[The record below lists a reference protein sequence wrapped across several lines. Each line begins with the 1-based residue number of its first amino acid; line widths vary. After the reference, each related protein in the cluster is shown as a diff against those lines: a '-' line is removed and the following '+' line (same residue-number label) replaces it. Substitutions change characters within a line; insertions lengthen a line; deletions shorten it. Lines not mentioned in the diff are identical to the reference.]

1 MGATI
6 AQAAR
11 SAGLEKTTSVNSPA
25 EAAELL
31 DQLASAG
38 DLVLVKGSRSARMER
53 VLEEFAATANQRAEF
68 VMMYYLHQFGGRVPG
83 LNVFSYVTFRA
94 VAAAITAFAISL
106 IVGNFVIRKLI
117 SLKVGQPI
125 RTAAEVHRL
134 AELHGGKQGV
144 PTMGGVLIIGA
155 VCLSSVLWARPDNRF
170 VWLALFAMTVLGGLG
185 FADDYL
191 KVTKKKSEGI
201 SGRFK
206 LAAQL
211 AVAGVVTGV
220 FLTSPLLE
228 VQARS
233 LYLPF
238 FKAPVIADMGL
249 FTFVFF
255 AIVVAGSSNAVNLTD
270 GLDGLAIGCTITV
283 AFAYALLTYAG
294 GNFRIAEYLQVPFY
308 PFTGE
313 LTVVCSALV
322 GAGLGFLWF
331 NCHPAQVF
339 MGDTGSLAIGGLI
352 GVVAI
357 CCKQEL
363 LLDGGRRRLRDRSG
377 LRHSPGAQL
386 QTHRQTHLR
395 DVADPSSF
403 RTERLEG
410 KHRHRALLDSLRH
423 LRAARAG
430 HAQTQ
435 VKLCV
440 TPIEKWQFWG
450 PD

>member
-1 MGATI
+1 
-6 AQAAR
+6 
-11 SAGLEKTTSVNSPA
+11 
-25 EAAELL
+25 
-31 DQLASAG
+31 
-38 DLVLVKGSRSARMER
+38 
-53 VLEEFAATANQRAEF
+53 
-68 VMMYYLHQFGGRVPG
+68 MMYYLHLFSDQVPG

-106 IVGNFVIRKLI
+106 IFGNFVIRKLI

-134 AELHGGKQGV
+134 AELHGGKAGI

-155 VCLSSVLWARPDNRF
+155 VFIASVLWARSDNRF
-170 VWLALFAMTVLGGLG
+170 IWMALFSMTVLGGLG

-191 KVTKKKSEGI
+191 KVTKKKSDGI
-201 SGRFK
+201 SGRMK
-206 LAAQL
+206 LLIQL
-211 AVAGVVTGV
+211 IVAGVITAA

-238 FKAPVIADMGL
+238 FKAPVIVNMGL

-255 AIVVAGSSNAVNLTD
+255 AIVIAGASNAVNLTD

-331 NCHPAQVF
+331 NCYPARVF

-363 LLDGGRRRLRDRSG
+363 LLAVVGGVFVIEATSVILQVLSFKSTGKRIFLMSPLHHHFELSG
-377 LRHSPGAQL
+377 WKENTVIVRFWILSA
-386 QTHRQTHLR
+386 
-395 DVADPSSF
+395 VF
-403 RTERLEG
+403 
-410 KHRHRALLDSLRH
+410 ALLGLATLKLR
-423 LRAARAG
+423 
-430 HAQTQ
+430 
-435 VKLCV
+435 
-440 TPIEKWQFWG
+440 
-450 PD
+450 